1 MIKAIV
7 VDVGGVL
14 VQTLDY
20 SPRRLWENKL
30 HLLAGQISKEVY
42 ELEPGDLATTGQVK
56 PERIWMD
63 IQKKFALTQKDLSQL
78 ELDFYSGDIRNE
90 EFYAFMQSIR
100 AKYQTAILSNAWL
113 DAREIFT
120 NHYHLDQIVDQMII
134 SAEEGMRKPN
144 KEIFMLMLQRL
155 KVQAEEVLYVDDDST
170 NIYSADAL
178 DINAVLFTTTKE
190 TIEHM
195 KKFL

>member
-20 SPRRLWENKL
+20 TPRRLWENKL

-63 IQKKFALTQKDLSQL
+63 IQKKFALTDRDLSQL
-78 ELDFYSGDIRNE
+78 ELDFYSGDVLNTD
-90 EFYAFMQSIR
+90 FFAFMQSVR
-100 AKYQTAILSNAWL
+100 SKYQTAILSNAWL

-120 NHYHLDQIVDQMII
+120 KNYHLDQIVDQMII

-144 KEIFMLMLQRL
+144 KEIYVLTWERL
-155 KVQAEEVLYVDDDST
+155 GVKAEEILYIDDDST
-170 NIYSADAL
+170 NIHAADAL
-178 DINAVLFTTTKE
+178 GINSVLFTTTKE
-190 TIEHM
+190 TIEKM